1 MLSYMVKE
9 IEESYRDLA
18 VVPSAAD
25 WGHFTQG
32 AALTLLMKIYMGA
45 KQFDKVNQ
53 VADEIIGLGTYELL
67 PDYKAV
73 FDINNEGVTHKEAI
87 FVIGDMILKC
97 QVCLD
102 MVCLCYAIES
112 IICGTY

>member
-1 MLSYMVKE
+1 
-9 IEESYRDLA
+9 
-18 VVPSAAD
+18 
-25 WGHFTQG
+25 
-32 AALTLLMKIYMGA
+32 MGA

-87 FVIGDMILKC
+87 FVIGQTTSNAK
-97 QVCLD
+97 
-102 MVCLCYAIES
+102 YAWTWFAS
-112 IICGTY
+112 IICGNLFENDLGRFENALDFL